1 MNSPPHLR
9 VSEREMSMHRL
20 VSPTARIFSATVIL
34 ITGMGISAIF
44 WKMPKGGENHA
55 LCHAGIIDQGLAAT
69 PLPSETVAILSPE
82 EREGMTLPK
91 LDYTPVADNVI
102 EQYAQVYAPPVS
114 LAARSSDLP
123 KIDTVSAKGE
133 SALVPIAPKKFEPM
147 RQIIEEK
154 PISVE
159 PVNREFQSK
168 PNSVS
173 TVEKSDEM
181 LSRFHFAANRRAD
194 SERLSEPESP
204 MDPFA
209 IAVHAS
215 TLQPLQSLQLE
226 TLSPLLPLK
235 NTDLQSIPVLV
246 TQ

>member
-1 MNSPPHLR
+1 
-9 VSEREMSMHRL
+9 
-20 VSPTARIFSATVIL
+20 
-34 ITGMGISAIF
+34 
-44 WKMPKGGENHA
+44 
-55 LCHAGIIDQGLAAT
+55 
-69 PLPSETVAILSPE
+69 
-82 EREGMTLPK
+82 MTLPK

-102 EQYAQVYAPPVS
+102 EQYAQVYPPPVS
-114 LAARSSDLP
+114 LAARNSDFS
-123 KIDTVSAKGE
+123 KIETVSAKEE
-133 SALVPIAPKKFEPM
+133 SVLVPPVPKKFEPM

-154 PISVE
+154 PIFVE

-181 LSRFHFAANRRAD
+181 LSMFHFAANRRAD
-194 SERLSEPESP
+194 SDCLSEPESP
-204 MDPFA
+204 EDPFA
-209 IAVHAS
+209 IAAALTSV
-215 TLQPLQSLQLE
+215 LQPLRSLQLD